1 MVPTKISTSNEMF
14 TNLDSFRQDLRK
26 NIINKIKSSSKTIEM
41 PSQTKSEGLSA
52 LLSNRFNERVLPVQ
66 YEIGSPGLKSSYS
79 SNFSVTPVENPKKK
93 FELHA
98 DTIFTKKTSKDSGI
112 NNINNGISK
121 SASSSLGEL
130 ADLLNK
136 KRGSTRTSFNGKDST
151 ISKSIRIDDI
161 FASKLKS
168 SNQESPS
175 RK

>member
-26 NIINKIKSSSKTIEM
+26 QIINKIKSSSKTIEM
-41 PSQTKSEGLSA
+41 PSQTK
-52 LLSNRFNERVLPVQ
+52 

-79 SNFSVTPVENPKKK
+79 SNLIVTPGENSRKK

-98 DTIFTKKTSKDSGI
+98 DTLFSKRTSKDFG
-112 NNINNGISK
+112 INNGISK
-121 SASSSLGEL
+121 CGSSSLGEL

-136 KRGSTRTSFNGKDST
+136 KRESTRTSFNGQDST
-151 ISKSIRIDDI
+151 ISKSLRIDNT